1 MAERCDHKW
10 ELANEIC
17 TGYERLSGKQEA
29 RVQAQTLR
37 GAVTDQFE
45 GMSGMLDSLAQE
57 LTGIE
62 QAEFPLTDR
71 IGSLDGTGKPFP
83 CFGQCLHRSD
93 WPTNS
98 RSSHSQF

>member
-45 GMSGMLDSLAQE
+45 GMGGMLKTPRPRSA
-57 LTGIE
+57 
-62 QAEFPLTDR
+62 DR
-71 IGSLDGTGKPFP
+71 YSNRQNF
-83 CFGQCLHRSD
+83 R
-93 WPTNS
+93 
-98 RSSHSQF
+98 